1 MKSKREETEK
11 LKENSTGMER
21 NRRAK
26 RRKESNRVGEDRKK
40 VKENSPKWG
49 KNGKKEKQ
57 KIKEKETD

>member
-21 NRRAK
+21 NRRAR

-40 VKENSPKWG
+40 VKENSPKWKKME
-49 KNGKKEKQ
+49 KNRR
-57 KIKEKETD
+57 